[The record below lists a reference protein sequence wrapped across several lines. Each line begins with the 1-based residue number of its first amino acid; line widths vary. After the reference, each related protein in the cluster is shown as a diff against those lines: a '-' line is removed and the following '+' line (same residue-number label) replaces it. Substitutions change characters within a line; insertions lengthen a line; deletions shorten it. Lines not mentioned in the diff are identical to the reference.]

1 MVTNEEEFL
10 TYMKV
15 IREEFDFIYQVKSA
29 VANEEWEL
37 LRCIVEETPNEV
49 KEALNLAQS
58 KGGVFT
64 TYENQ
69 VMKINPLR
77 RTQGVKR
84 KNL

>member
-1 MVTNEEEFL
+1 MVASEEEFL
-10 TYMKV
+10 AYMKV

-77 RTQGVKR
+77 RTG
-84 KNL
+84 

>member
-10 TYMKV
+10 AYMKV

-29 VANEEWEL
+29 VANEEWET
-37 LRCIVEETPNEV
+37 LRCIIEETPNEI

-64 TYENQ
+64 TLENQ
-69 VMKINPLR
+69 AMKINPLR
-77 RTQGVKR
+77 RTP
-84 KNL
+84 

>member
-1 MVTNEEEFL
+1 MVASEEEFL
-10 TYMKV
+10 AYMKV

-29 VANEEWEL
+29 VANEEWEV

-77 RTQGVKR
+77 RCYE
-84 KNL
+84 

>member
-1 MVTNEEEFL
+1 MVASEEEFL
-10 TYMKV
+10 AYMKV
-15 IREEFDFIYQVKSA
+15 IREEFDFIHQVKSA

-69 VMKINPLR
+69 VMRLNPLR
-77 RTQGVKR
+77 RTQ
-84 KNL
+84 

>member
-1 MVTNEEEFL
+1 MVTSEEEFL
-10 TYMKV
+10 AYMKV

-77 RTQGVKR
+77 RAQ
-84 KNL
+84 

>member
-1 MVTNEEEFL
+1 MVASEEEFL
-10 TYMKV
+10 AYMKV
-15 IREEFDFIYQVKSA
+15 IREEFDFIHQVKSA

-69 VMKINPLR
+69 VMKINPSR
-77 RTQGVKR
+77 RTQ
-84 KNL
+84 

>member
-10 TYMKV
+10 AYMKV

-29 VANEEWEL
+29 VANEEWET

-64 TYENQ
+64 TRENQ
-69 VMKINPLR
+69 AMKINPLR
-77 RTQGVKR
+77 RTQ
-84 KNL
+84 

>member
-1 MVTNEEEFL
+1 MVSNKEEFL
-10 TYMKV
+10 AYMKA
-15 IREEFDFIYQVKSA
+15 IREEFDFISQVKSA
-29 VANEEWEL
+29 VANEEWET

-69 VMKINPLR
+69 VMKINPL
-77 RTQGVKR
+77 GVSK
-84 KNL
+84 

>member
-1 MVTNEEEFL
+1 MVASEEEFL
-10 TYMKV
+10 SYMKV
-15 IREEFDFIYQVKSA
+15 IREEFDFISQVKSA
-29 VANEEWEL
+29 VANEEWET

-77 RTQGVKR
+77 RTQ
-84 KNL
+84 

>member
-10 TYMKV
+10 AYMKV

-29 VANEEWEL
+29 VANEEWET
-37 LRCIVEETPNEV
+37 LRCIVEETPNEI

-64 TYENQ
+64 TLENQ
-69 VMKINPLR
+69 AMKINPLR
-77 RTQGVKR
+77 RTP
-84 KNL
+84 

>member
-1 MVTNEEEFL
+1 MVTSEEEFL
-10 TYMKV
+10 AYMRV
-15 IREEFDFIYQVKSA
+15 IREEFDFICQVKSA
-29 VANEEWEL
+29 VANEEWEV

-77 RTQGVKR
+77 RCYE
-84 KNL
+84 

>member
-1 MVTNEEEFL
+1 MVTSEEEFL
-10 TYMKV
+10 AYMKV
-15 IREEFDFIYQVKSA
+15 IREEFDFISQVKSA

-69 VMKINPLR
+69 AMKINPLR
-77 RTQGVKR
+77 RTQ
-84 KNL
+84 

>member
-1 MVTNEEEFL
+1 
-10 TYMKV
+10 MKV
-15 IREEFDFIYQVKSA
+15 KREEFDFIYQVKSA

-77 RTQGVKR
+77 RTQ
-84 KNL
+84 

>member
-1 MVTNEEEFL
+1 MVTGEEEFL
-10 TYMKV
+10 AYMKV

-29 VANEEWEL
+29 VANEEWET

-64 TYENQ
+64 TRENQ
-69 VMKINPLR
+69 AMKINPSR
-77 RTQGVKR
+77 RTQ
-84 KNL
+84 

>member
-1 MVTNEEEFL
+1 MVASEEEFL
-10 TYMKV
+10 AYMKV
-15 IREEFDFIYQVKSA
+15 IREEFDFIHQVKSA
-29 VANEEWEL
+29 VANEEWEQ

-77 RTQGVKR
+77 RTQ
-84 KNL
+84 